1 MTEQAD
7 LTSFDVTAVLDRA
20 AEGGRITPEEALHL
34 YRDAPLHALG
44 AAADAVRR
52 RRYAGVEHIATYIIE
67 RNINYTNVC
76 VTACKFCAF
85 YAPPK
90 AKDKGWTRDL
100 DDILRRCAETVELGG
115 TQIMFQGGHHP
126 DYGVEYYEEHFAAI
140 KKDYPQLVIHS
151 LGASEV
157 EHMARISKVSV
168 EEAVQR
174 IHAAG
179 LDSFA
184 GAGAEL
190 LPERPRKAIAP
201 LKESGERWLEI
212 METAHGLG
220 VESTS
225 TMLMGTGETNA
236 ERIEHLRMIRDVQ
249 DRTGGFRAF
258 IPYLYQPQ
266 NNHLKGRTQ
275 ATIFE
280 YLRMI
285 AVARLFFDNI
295 AHIQGSWLTT
305 GKDAGQLTLHYGAD
319 DLGSIMLEE
328 NVVSAAGAKHRS
340 NLLEMIEM
348 IRGADRVPA
357 QRSTTYQHLVVHDDP
372 ANDPVDARV
381 MSHISSTAIEG
392 GTAHPELK
400 LLASN

>member
-1 MTEQAD
+1 MTEKAD
-7 LTSFDVTAVLDRA
+7 LQPILDRA
-20 AEGGRITPEEALHL
+20 AAGGRITPDEALVL

-52 RRYAGVEHIATYIIE
+52 HGYAGSEHIATYIIE

-76 VTACKFCAF
+76 VTACRFCAF
-85 YAPPK
+85 YAAPK
-90 AKDKGWTRDL
+90 DKEKGWTRGL

-115 TQIMFQGGHHP
+115 TQVMFQGGHHP
-126 DYGVEYYEEHFAAI
+126 DYGVEYYEEHFSAI
-140 KKDYPQLVIHS
+140 KREFPQLVIHS

-157 EHMARISKVSV
+157 EHMARISGVSV
-168 EEAVQR
+168 EEAVTR
-174 IHAAG
+174 IHRAG

-212 METAHGLG
+212 MEIAHGLG

-236 ERIEHLRMIRDVQ
+236 ERIEHLRMIRETQ

-258 IPYLYQPQ
+258 IPYTYQPE

-285 AVARLFFDNI
+285 AVARLFLDNVR
-295 AHIQGSWLTT
+295 HIQGSWLTT
-305 GKDAGQLTLHYGAD
+305 GKEIGQLSLHYGAD

-328 NVVSAAGAKHRS
+328 NVVSSAGARHRS
-340 NLLEMIEM
+340 NRLEIIDL
-348 IRGADRVPA
+348 IRGAGRVPA
-357 QRSTTYQHLVVHDDP
+357 QRSTTYEHLVVHDDP
-372 ANDPVDARV
+372 ADDPTDERIV
-381 MSHISSTAIEG
+381 SHLSSTAIEG
-392 GTAHPELK
+392 GTAHPELT
-400 LLASN
+400 LLAAD

>member
-1 MTEQAD
+1 MPE
-7 LTSFDVTAVLDRA
+7 TAHRQSVLDRA
-20 AEGGRITPEEALHL
+20 AEGARITPEEALDL
-34 YRDAPLHALG
+34 YRSAPLHALG

-52 RRYAGVEHIATYIIE
+52 KRYEGTEHIATYIIE
-67 RNINYTNVC
+67 RNINYTNSC

-85 YAPPK
+85 YASPK
-90 AKDKGWTRDL
+90 SEDVWTRDL

-140 KKDYPQLVIHS
+140 KQQFPQLVIHS

-157 EHMARISKVSV
+157 EHMARISGVTP
-168 EEAVQR
+168 EEAIRR
-174 IHAAG
+174 INAAG

-190 LPERPRKAIAP
+190 LPARARKAIAP

-212 METAHGLG
+212 METAHNLG

-258 IPYLYQPQ
+258 IPYTYQPE
-266 NNHLKGRTQ
+266 NNTLKGQTQ
-275 ATIFE
+275 ATLFE
-280 YLRMI
+280 YLRLI
-285 AVARLFFDNI
+285 AIARLFFDNV

-305 GKDAGQLTLHYGAD
+305 GKEVGQLSLHYGAD
-319 DLGSIMLEE
+319 DLGSVMLEE
-328 NVVSAAGAKHRS
+328 NVVSSAGAKHRS
-340 NLLEMIEM
+340 NRMELLEL
-348 IRGADRVPA
+348 IRAADRVPA
-357 QRSTTYQHLVVHDDP
+357 QRSTTYEHLVVHDDP
-372 ANDPVDARV
+372 ADDPADDRV
-381 MSHISSTAIEG
+381 VSHFSSTAIAG
-392 GTAHPELK
+392 GSAHPELNLIEAK
-400 LLASN
+400 